1 MKLVLIGK
9 PSVGKTSIK
18 QAVFEM
24 KNPNDLII
32 YPLEPT
38 RGINT
43 STHSWIDVEINMFD
57 TSGQELPFLLE
68 DEEEQKKAF
77 YGASVVIYVLDYPMY
92 TSKKD
97 LLIKDIEEI
106 HKIMQKYEINAEL
119 TLFFHKIDLIIHK
132 NRNLFNIIEKDI
144 KESIKLEKDIP
155 LYFTSLQPKFIYN
168 LFNAFSEILIKFSKK
183 LRNLKA
189 NIDEIIAETKGIIC
203 LITDVNNKVI
213 IQTMTDDIKP
223 KFIRNIYHDISSLT
237 QDFQINKALKSEFKI
252 IESGNELLGINMED
266 LKKYNQ
272 NLNFLILISQ
282 KLDKMELTKIRDKI
296 FEILSR
302 FYFN

>member
-24 KNPNDLII
+24 NNPNDLII

-43 STHSWIDVEINMFD
+43 SSYSWIDVDINIFD

-77 YGASVVIYVLDYPMY
+77 KSASIVIYVLDYTMY

-97 LLIKDIEEI
+97 LLIKDIKEI

-119 TLFFHKIDLIIHK
+119 TLFFHKIDLIHHK
-132 NRNLFNIIEKDI
+132 NRNLFSIIENDI
-144 KESIKLEKDIP
+144 NESIKIEKN
-155 LYFTSLQPKFIYN
+155 LQVYFTSLQPQFIYN
-168 LFNAFSEILIKFSKK
+168 IFNAFSEILIKFSKK
-183 LRNLKA
+183 LHDLKA
-189 NIDEIIAETKGIIC
+189 NIDEIIGETKGIIC
-203 LITDVNNKVI
+203 LITDENNKVI

-223 KFIRNIYHDISSLT
+223 KFIRNIYHDISSIT

-252 IESGNELLGINMED
+252 IESGNELLGINIED
-266 LKKYNQ
+266 VKKYNQ
-272 NLNFLILISQ
+272 NFNHLILISQ
-282 KLDKMELTKIRDKI
+282 ELDKMKLIKIRDNL
-296 FEILSR
+296 FEKLNR
-302 FYFN
+302 FYSN